1 MRHLQFPFIF
11 RHSSPSCA
19 LAQVLLLIDKM
30 TGVAERAATQQRK
43 LRVHEREKVSRFDLC
58 NCLSEDCIQLTDRA
72 SFISRMELKSFSPCC
87 CEMRMEITLKL
98 LSSKIFRPISLH
110 LQSSKSSQTFLQNG
124 YFFLSAFLLSGRTQN
139 ATFRLQFHEGN
150 GRNYFR
156 DLFLPGY
163 NSKNH
168 HPRDDGREIERNLDS
183 QAETAR

>member
-1 MRHLQFPFIF
+1 M
-11 RHSSPSCA
+11 
-19 LAQVLLLIDKM
+19 
-30 TGVAERAATQQRK
+30 G
-43 LRVHEREKVSRFDLC
+43 
-58 NCLSEDCIQLTDRA
+58 
-72 SFISRMELKSFSPCC
+72 
-87 CEMRMEITLKL
+87 ITLKL
-98 LSSKIFRPISLH
+98 LPSKIFRPISLH

-183 QAETAR
+183 QAETAPMTISRRGKS